1 MNIKMTQHAAPLAR
15 SCAPDTPRL
24 VVDGEGLAY
33 CTAESVAI
41 AEEIAGVVNAHN
53 GLVEALKQILAAR
66 DFNAEH
72 GRYPPGSLNADQ
84 AFDDWA
90 ADLASSALAGIST
103 AHWRDRFERLE
114 EAQGWGPD
122 SVRTLALDFIEAN
135 ALGPAFADQAGEVAA
150 FENGCGVVA
159 T

>member
-1 MNIKMTQHAAPLAR
+1 
-15 SCAPDTPRL
+15 
-24 VVDGEGLAY
+24 
-33 CTAESVAI
+33 
-41 AEEIAGVVNAHN
+41 
-53 GLVEALKQILAAR
+53 
-66 DFNAEH
+66 
-72 GRYPPGSLNADQ
+72 LNADQ

-90 ADLASSALAGIST
+90 ADLASRALAGIST

-135 ALGPAFADQAGEVAA
+135 ALCPAFADQAGEVAA